1 MFLDSLN
8 CYHIN
13 GVGIFVFF
21 PEIGQVIFYKEKI
34 DKNQKFNNVD
44 GKMEDGKYKLY
55 FTLGK
60 TTAASTKG
68 LLQSMKSL
76 VRSDILFYSQH
87 DNNNFN
93 DYFLKERIQKQDH
106 LSAIHQIDY
115 LLVLKQSDKIY
126 GKSKIEHRILRI
138 DWRETTL
145 KYYGDEGLIEIYDF
159 MIPVGHIMSAS
170 PDTIDSLNGISGVKP
185 DDLTNYKNQLLLN
198 GYGCALLAPSNDK
211 VSQLR
216 ANLITNLALTG
227 ILKSADSNEFN
238 GLMDKLCKSNLKSN
252 WIERAKPLS
261 RKFRKDINENIYE
274 VVRNIDYLA
283 TNATH
288 KNLQY
293 SQNMVD
299 MTNVNNELRYS
310 KMEYDEYPNPDMNLN
325 TTIKIVGDEELVFNL
340 TSANY
345 KETKRGAD
353 NAYLEIMSNKNIKY
367 GVRFSQI
374 IYLANSINLYNNIIE
389 NLINIAMY
397 SYLNPDILG
406 VDPGSIPRI
415 SKIVKYGLMKIKIHN
430 PEGKKEE
437 DGYIPYTVY
446 EPLEGYET
454 IKSYISKITQS
465 PDKSNSKLNLSN
477 NNTNTNQLEEN
488 IKQFILKVL
497 CQIYNFYN
505 IAKTYFNFM
514 HNDFK
519 VDNILIH
526 SETGNL
532 CIIDFGKAKMNIY
545 NVDDNNKTK
554 IFNVGNVKFNMITYA
569 VAGETYGEA
578 EKQKELYEEFI
589 VSLNDRLYSDSD
601 IETLIWWL
609 MFYYQGSKSN
619 NTFNTIEHQK
629 YAILSFE
636 LLKPILCHFENRK
649 DGFLKP
655 GSDRTKS
662 EIGILIDSSNK
673 EFDYTKYSWI
683 KFRLYQLY
691 MVLHTHN
698 FQCNFIM
705 PDSTKPFLAYIT
717 NYSME
722 DERSNYNMAN
732 ELLNYCRPDQPR
744 PALPA
749 AQAPQ
754 GISFAGGSRH
764 TKKYRNR
771 NHKNTHTRKHSSKRT
786 RTTRRRIHNKKHNT
800 SQKR

>member
-13 GVGIFVFF
+13 DVGIFVFF

-34 DKNQKFNNVD
+34 DKNQEFTNVD
-44 GKMEDGKYKLY
+44 RKMEDGKYKLY

-60 TTAASTKG
+60 KTAASTKG

-93 DYFLKERIQKQDH
+93 DYFLNERIRKQDH
-106 LSAIHQIDY
+106 LRAIHQIDY

-126 GKSKIEHRILRI
+126 GKSKIEHRILRV
-138 DWRETTL
+138 DWHERTL

-159 MIPVGHIMSAS
+159 MIPVGHIMAAS
-170 PDTIDSLNGISGVKP
+170 PDTIDSLNGISGVSP
-185 DDLTNYKNQLLLN
+185 DDLINYKNQLLLN
-198 GYGCALLAPSNDK
+198 GYGCALLDPSNDK

-216 ANLITNLALTG
+216 ASLITNLALTG

-238 GLMDKLCKSNLKSN
+238 GLMDMLCKSNLKSD

-261 RKFRKDINENIYE
+261 QKFRKDINENRYE

-283 TNATH
+283 TNTTH
-288 KNLQY
+288 ANLQY
-293 SQNMVD
+293 SPNMVD
-299 MTNVNNELRYS
+299 MTHVNNEFRYS
-310 KMEYDEYPNPDMNLN
+310 DLGYDYYPNPDMNLN
-325 TTIKIVGDEELVFNL
+325 AIIKIVGDEELVFNL

-397 SYLNPDILG
+397 SYMNPDILG
-406 VDPGSIPRI
+406 IDPGSIPRI
-415 SKIVKYGLMKIKIHN
+415 SKIVKYGLMKIKINN
-430 PEGKKEE
+430 PESKKE

-446 EPLEGYET
+446 EPLDGFET
-454 IKSYISKITQS
+454 IKSYISNITQS
-465 PDKSNSKLNLSN
+465 PDESNPKQNLSN
-477 NNTNTNQLEEN
+477 NNTKQLEKK

-569 VAGETYGEA
+569 VSGERYGEA

-589 VSLNDRLYSDSD
+589 ISLNDRLYSDSD

-619 NTFNTIEHQK
+619 NKFNTIIHRK
-629 YAILSFE
+629 YADYSFE
-636 LLKPILCHFENRK
+636 LLKPILCHFINRA

-662 EIGILIDSSNK
+662 EIGILIDRSDK
-673 EFDYTKYSWI
+673 PFDYTKYSWI

-691 MVLHTHN
+691 MVLHNHK

-705 PDSTKPFLAYIT
+705 PASTKPFLAYIT
-717 NYSME
+717 NYSLPEEM
-722 DERSNYNMAN
+722 RNYNMAN
-732 ELLNYCRPDQPR
+732 ELLNYCPTDQSR

-749 AQAPQ
+749 ALVSP
-754 GISFAGGSRH
+754 GSSVAGGSRH
-764 TKKYRNR
+764 TKKYR
-771 NHKNTHTRKHSSKRT
+771 NHKNTHTRKHSSKHA
-786 RTTRRRIHNKKHNT
+786 RTTRRRIHNRINNRKHNT